1 MTPRDM
7 EYLESLYRQHYQ
19 TLFLYA
25 NAVLKHRE
33 LAEEAVQDT
42 FVIAC
47 GKLHQLRRSPN
58 SAGWL
63 VQTLKNVLSNLRRT
77 RSSLYASLE
86 HLPYEERS
94 LDAHRDELPLEL
106 TYGGLLTAE
115 EFRLVHRVLLEGA
128 SYAEAAAEE
137 NITPEACR
145 KRMQRIREKLRK
157 NLP

>member
-1 MTPRDM
+1 MTPQDM
-7 EYLESLYRQHYQ
+7 EYLETLYRQHYQ

-25 NAVLKHRE
+25 NAMLKHRE

-63 VQTLKNVLSNLRRT
+63 VQTLKNVLNNLRRT

-94 LDAHRDELPLEL
+94 LDAHRDELPLEV

-115 EFRLVHRVLLEGA
+115 EFRLVRRVLLDGA

-157 NLP
+157 NLA